1 MYTAA
6 SIPPI
11 PMIRNIA
18 VPMSPVFGRVKP
30 LRLMMVS
37 VIVPSVVVSFSST
50 TVTCPVAPSPAAN
63 VDLLSECFTNVLFPS
78 ESTVQSSVFVHV
90 VV

>member
-1 MYTAA
+1 MMYTAA

-11 PMIRNIA
+11 PMIKNIA
-18 VPMSPVFGRVKP
+18 VPISPVFGRVKP

-37 VIVPSVVVSFSST
+37 VIVASVVVFST
-50 TVTCPVAPSPAAN
+50 AVTCPVAPVPALN

-78 ESTVQSSVFVHV
+78 ESTVHSSVFVHV

>member
-1 MYTAA
+1 MMYTAA

-11 PMIRNIA
+11 PMIKNIA

-37 VIVPSVVVSFSST
+37 VIVAS
-50 TVTCPVAPSPAAN
+50 
-63 VDLLSECFTNVLFPS
+63 VDL
-78 ESTVQSSVFVHV
+78 SVFSI
-90 VV
+90 